1 MLPQSPV
8 PNGIQ
13 KSIAL
18 GRYDEAAAALD
29 KLARDRP
36 SLPVLMALAA
46 VTLQLGDLAAAKE
59 HGLKVVEAAPAD
71 PEARALLARIRAAL
85 DEREDALADFDA
97 VLDLAPPAPQDPAGT
112 PVHLALHNLEQLTYL
127 EQLHGLP
134 PGTLLPMPAAQ
145 RDETRRQFN
154 EMLDRAGSVTPRM
167 KLSGEWGRVL
177 AAPPRMRR
185 NEPAPERCLQPRND
199 DAEITRAFHDSG
211 GVACVDNLL
220 TSAALA
226 QLQRFCLE
234 STVWRRSYR
243 QGYLGAYPESGFV
256 SPLLLQLAAELK
268 ASVPELLGEHHLT
281 YWWSFVC
288 QHQRPGT
295 DIHADQSDISLNF
308 WITPDSANLAPES
321 GGLEMWNVAAPPD
334 WTFNDYNADGYRIR
348 LHLSRIG
355 ARQKSYPYAEN
366 RGLLFKGMLF
376 HETSNFRFAEG
387 FENRRRNITML
398 FRRGKTR

>member
-1 MLPQSPV
+1 MLPETPV
-8 PNGIQ
+8 PNSVQ

-18 GRYDEAAAALD
+18 GRYDEAAVALTR
-29 KLARDRP
+29 LASDRP
-36 SLPVLMALAA
+36 SLPVLVALAA
-46 VTLQLGDLAAAKE
+46 VNLQLGDLAAAKE
-59 HGLKVVEAAPAD
+59 QILKAVAAAPGH

-85 DEREDALADFDA
+85 DEREGALADFGA
-97 VLDLAPPAPQDPAGT
+97 ALDLAAPAAEDPAGT

-145 RDETRRQFN
+145 REETRRHFN
-154 EMLDRAGSVTPRM
+154 QILDKAGSVAPRIKLSGDWGRALAEPPRM
-167 KLSGEWGRVL
+167 K
-177 AAPPRMRR
+177 R
-185 NEPAPERCLQPRND
+185 NEPAPERVLNPRND
-199 DAEITRAFHDSG
+199 GAEITQAFRDGG

-220 TSAALA
+220 SPAALA

-268 ASVPELLGEHHLT
+268 AAVPELLGDHHLT

-295 DIHADQSDISLNF
+295 DIHADQSDISINF
-308 WITPDSANLAPES
+308 WITPDSANLAPDS
-321 GGLEMWNVAAPPD
+321 GGLEMWNVAAPSD

-348 LHLSRIG
+348 LHLSQIG
-355 ARQKSYPYAEN
+355 ARQKSYPYGEN
-366 RGLLFKGMLF
+366 RALLFKGMLF
-376 HETSNFRFAEG
+376 HQTSNCRFAEG

-398 FRRGKTR
+398 FRRGKSR

>member
-1 MLPQSPV
+1 MLPQNPV
-8 PNGIQ
+8 PSGIQ

-29 KLARDRP
+29 KLAKARP

-46 VTLQLGDLAAAKE
+46 VNLQLGDLAAAKE
-59 HGLKVVEAAPAD
+59 HALKVVEAAPAD
-71 PEARALLARIRAAL
+71 SEARALLARIRAAL
-85 DEREDALADFDA
+85 DERDDALADFHA
-97 VLDLAPPAPQDPAGT
+97 VLELAPPAPPDPAGT

-134 PGTLLPMPAAQ
+134 AGTLLPMPAAQ
-145 RDETRRQFN
+145 RQETRRQFN
-154 EMLDRAGSVTPRM
+154 EILDTAGSVTPRL
-167 KLSGEWGRVL
+167 KLSGEWGRAL
-177 AAPPRMRR
+177 AEPPRMRR
-185 NEPAPERCLQPRND
+185 NEPAPLRCLNPRND
-199 DAEITRAFHDSG
+199 DGEITRAFHDSG

-220 TSAALA
+220 TPAALA

-268 ASVPELLGEHHLT
+268 AAVPELLAEHHLT

-398 FRRGKTR
+398 FRRGKAR